1 MAEAEKKKQQQEE
14 EAQAAAAKKK
24 QEEDDAQ
31 KKEEQKNAEA
41 VPAAKPNPF
50 GAALRAP
57 ARLSTTANNVE
68 KPKPDA
74 GAKPVNMFLQKIQ
87 QEKELKL
94 KMQQNLGEQM
104 KKWRFAN
111 SIF

>member
-1 MAEAEKKKQQQEE
+1 MPAETIDDSSQKLADHYEE
-14 EAQAAAAKKK
+14 NLDIVKAL
-24 QEEDDAQ
+24 
-31 KKEEQKNAEA
+31 NS
-41 VPAAKPNPF
+41 KPNPF

-57 ARLSTTANNVE
+57 ARLSATAKNLE

-94 KMQQNLGEQM
+94 KMQKKLSEEM
-104 KKWRFAN
+104 KK
-111 SIF
+111 